1 MIINIHG
8 KNKFV
13 VKPALK
19 AYVESQL
26 LPIEKMFRM
35 AENVTANVVCKE
47 YGNTKVVEV
56 TIPTKYLIMRSESEA
71 DDMFKAVDLAV
82 EKLEKQI
89 NRHKKK
95 INSIIRKR
103 EGVSAHYSLL
113 VDEQNHEEEN
123 KEVVKEKKVDLPV
136 MSVDEAITQLELLDH
151 DFFMFISEDD
161 HKPTTIYLRNDGNYA
176 VIKSK

>member
-1 MIINIHG
+1 MNINIHG

-13 VKPALK
+13 VKPSLRE
-19 AYVESQL
+19 YVEKQIQ
-26 LPIEKMFRM
+26 PIGNMFRM

-47 YGNTKVVEV
+47 YGDTKTVEV
-56 TIPTKYLIMRSESEA
+56 TIPTKYLIMRAESQA

-82 EKLEKQI
+82 EKLEKQL

-103 EGVSAHYSLL
+103 EGIGNYFA
-113 VDEQNHEEEN
+113 EEEAQVEAEE
-123 KEVVKEKKVDLPV
+123 KKVVKEKVVDLPIL
-136 MSVDEAITQLELLDH
+136 SVDEAILQLELLDH
-151 DFFMFISEDD
+151 DFFMFINEED

-176 VIKSK
+176 IIKTK

>member
-19 AYVESQL
+19 SYIEEQL
-26 LPIEKMFRM
+26 EPIEKMFRM

-47 YGNTKVVEV
+47 YGDTKTVEV
-56 TIPTKYLIMRSESEA
+56 TIPTKYLIMRAESQA
-71 DDMFKAVDLAV
+71 DDMFKAVDIAF
-82 EKLEKQI
+82 EKLEKQLI
-89 NRHKKK
+89 RHKKK

-103 EGVSAHYSLL
+103 DGVGNYFSEL
-113 VDEQNHEEEN
+113 EEEQYVEE
-123 KEVVKEKKVDLPV
+123 KKVVKEKVVSLPIMTV
-136 MSVDEAITQLELLDH
+136 EEAITQLELLDH
-151 DFFMFISEDD
+151 DFYMFINEDD

-176 VIKSK
+176 VIRTK

>member
-8 KNKFV
+8 KNKFT

-19 AYVESQL
+19 TYIEEQL
-26 LPIEKMFRM
+26 SPIDKMFRI

-47 YGNTKVVEV
+47 YGDIKTVEV
-56 TIPTKYLIMRSESEA
+56 TIPTKYLIMRAESQA

-82 EKLEKQI
+82 DKLEQQNI
-89 NRHKKK
+89 RHKKK

-103 EGVSAHYSLL
+103 DGIGNYFDEL
-113 VDEQNHEEEN
+113 VHEKEVEQ
-123 KEVVKEKKVDLPV
+123 KKVVKEKVVSLPV
-136 MSVDEAITQLELLDH
+136 MSVEEAITQLELLDH
-151 DFFMFISEDD
+151 DFYMFINEED

-176 VIKSK
+176 VIRSK

>member
-19 AYVESQL
+19 SYIEEQL
-26 LPIEKMFRM
+26 EPIEKMFSM

-47 YGNTKVVEV
+47 YGDTKTVEV
-56 TIPTKYLIMRSESEA
+56 TIPTKYLIMRAESQA
-71 DDMFKAVDLAV
+71 DDMFKAVDIAV
-82 EKLEKQI
+82 EKLEKQLI
-89 NRHKKK
+89 RHKKK

-103 EGVSAHYSLL
+103 EGVGNYFGDL
-113 VDEQNHEEEN
+113 VEEQEVEER
-123 KEVVKEKKVDLPV
+123 KVVKEKVVSLPV

-151 DFFMFISEDD
+151 DFYMFINEDD

-176 VIKSK
+176 VIRSK

>member
-19 AYVESQL
+19 EYIESQL

-47 YGNTKVVEV
+47 YGNDKVVEV
-56 TIPTKYLIMRSESEA
+56 TIPTKYLIMRSESKA

-103 EGVSAHYSLL
+103 EGVSAHYMLL
-113 VDEQNHEEEN
+113 EEEHDAEEE
-123 KEVVKEKKVDLPV
+123 KKVVKEKQVDLPV

-151 DFFMFISEDD
+151 DFYMFINESD

-176 VIKSK
+176 IIKSK

>member
-19 AYVESQL
+19 AYIEAQL
-26 LPIEKMFRM
+26 EPFDKMFRI
-35 AENVTANVVCKE
+35 AENVTATVICKE
-47 YGNTKVVEV
+47 YGNDKVVEV
-56 TIPTKYLIMRSESEA
+56 TIPTKYLIMRSESKA

-103 EGVSAHYSLL
+103 DGVSAHYMMME
-113 VDEQNHEEEN
+113 DEAESANEKQ
-123 KEVVKEKKVDLPV
+123 VVKEKQVDLPV

-151 DFFMFISEDD
+151 DFFMFISEAD

-176 VIKSK
+176 IIKSK